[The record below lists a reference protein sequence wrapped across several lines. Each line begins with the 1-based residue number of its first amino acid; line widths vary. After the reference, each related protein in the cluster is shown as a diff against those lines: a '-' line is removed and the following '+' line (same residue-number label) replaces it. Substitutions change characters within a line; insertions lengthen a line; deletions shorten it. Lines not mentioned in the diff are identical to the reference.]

1 MDVDRELTFLRRHGI
16 TRAVV
21 VRLIVV
27 IGMLLIVGVR
37 FERTLIAVGIAA
49 IFLVVVLLLGRGEE

>member
-1 MDVDRELTFLRRHGI
+1 MDVDRERSFLSRHGI

-21 VRLIVV
+21 LRLVVV
-27 IGMLLIVGVR
+27 IGMLVVVGVR

-49 IFLVVVLLLGRGEE
+49 VFLVIVLLLGRGEE